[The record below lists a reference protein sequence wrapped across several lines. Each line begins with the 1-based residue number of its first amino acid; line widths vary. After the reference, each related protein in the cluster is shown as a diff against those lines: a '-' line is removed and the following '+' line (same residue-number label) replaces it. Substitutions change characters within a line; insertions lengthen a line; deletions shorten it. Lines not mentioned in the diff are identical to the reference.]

1 MVLTTS
7 SNTRVLQLAAID
19 EQVGL
24 CEKELAGL
32 NAILLGADSMGYQS
46 NPSMSDMIPS
56 IHESGRNLTKQDGI
70 DAFNN
75 IIHYVQNNS
84 TIEPIEFEQ
93 TSTFLQIFIGY
104 DISLQAE
111 LETVDGCIFVVSVM
125 LLMPLD
131 VGQEYINGGGEMR
144 IDHFE
149 EGSSSCE
156 CTMLANTIGEVAWIE
171 NEIERIIRN
180 HI

>member
-32 NAILLGADSMGYQS
+32 NASFLGADSVGDQS

-56 IHESGRNLTKQDGI
+56 MYESGRNLTERDGI

-75 IIHYVQNNS
+75 IRNFIVHNS
-84 TIEPIEFEQ
+84 TIRPINFEQ
-93 TSTFLQIFIGY
+93 TLTSLQILIGY
-104 DISLQAE
+104 DIFLQAG
-111 LETVDGCIFVVSVM
+111 LEAVDGCIFEAQVKLSLPLGVV
-125 LLMPLD
+125 
-131 VGQEYINGGGEMR
+131 QEYIDGGGEMR

-156 CTMLANTIGEVAWIE
+156 CTMLANTIGGL
-171 NEIERIIRN
+171 
-180 HI
+180 HG